1 MHMVRAYIQGMQMP
15 PPNTARFANCLL
27 NRASLSGS
35 ENEWISFELF
45 MIMALPGVVGA
56 QVGITIA
63 IVKAIDRA
71 ALVAV

>member
-1 MHMVRAYIQGMQMP
+1 
-15 PPNTARFANCLL
+15 
-27 NRASLSGS
+27 
-35 ENEWISFELF
+35 